1 MKRTL
6 LALTLALM
14 LLLGLCVTAG
24 ASNFDAAAQELSEI
38 GMFRGTGTGFDLD
51 RAPTRAE
58 AAVMLTRLFGAEQKA
73 AKLYKAGEISHPFTD
88 VPDYAAPSVAWLY
101 ARGLT
106 KGMSAVSFG
115 ASRACSLQDYTVFL
129 LRALG
134 YQDGTDFSYP
144 DALQFAQKAG
154 FYNPAVYT
162 ENFLRDELVGL
173 TYDALG
179 ADVKDGSTYL
189 LASLVDAGAVE
200 KTQAAELS
208 KKLEAF
214 RALCKASQS
223 LDMTAADMDYTLEM
237 GLFEPGA
244 DETITLY
251 ADGNVK
257 YRLASLDMDY
267 TVNLRMEQEHE
278 NLHLWMKD
286 GVYYIDQ
293 DGERYQMD
301 LSDEM
306 NLAELQAMLTELPAQ
321 QVSGMSGLSYL
332 SSIQV
337 TKSGGESVYTMR
349 IPAKSMMDL
358 TDAALRQSKM
368 DMRTQDLGLS
378 FTKDLVLRY
387 TVSGGKLT
395 KISAELSMTFS
406 DVAYMQD
413 GSGKDVSF
421 TYEAGCDLSID
432 MTIRKMG
439 KDVTITFPDLTS
451 FRKTDFAVPAGG

>member
-6 LALTLALM
+6 LALTLVLM
-14 LLLGLCVTAG
+14 LLLGLCVTAS
-24 ASNFDAAAQELSEI
+24 ASDFDAAAQELSEI

-162 ENFLRDELVGL
+162 GPFLRDDLAGL

-286 GVYYIDQ
+286 GVCYVEQ
-293 DGERYQMD
+293 NGEKYRMD
-301 LSDEM
+301 LASEWNLPQLRAM
-306 NLAELQAMLTELPAQ
+306 LAELPAKTD
-321 QVSGMSGLSYL
+321 SYLSGLSYVND
-332 SSIQV
+332 IQL
-337 TKSGGESVYTMR
+337 TTAGGESVYTMR

-368 DMRTQDLGLS
+368 RTQDLGLT

-432 MTIRKMG
+432 MTIRKTG
-439 KDVTITFPDLTS
+439 KDVTIIFPDLTS